1 MININNIGKLKKCR
15 VWLEELPLYEYKPAK
30 VLSSILETSICM
42 SRENQKI
49 AIEIF
54 VAPRYYAFLGA
65 EYVYKESNN
74 LEIHVNVS
82 NDSGEIITETLAL
95 PSDKVHL
102 GISNEYAQTILNT
115 SMEVFMKLSVIPSG
129 ILTFNIGGF
138 SDYGSNQVIFKK
150 VTSIIVRL
158 LVSNIKNTEIDKIE
172 NIVKNEVDKPLTD
185 I

>member
-95 PSDKVHL
+95 PSD
-102 GISNEYAQTILNT
+102 
-115 SMEVFMKLSVIPSG
+115 
-129 ILTFNIGGF
+129 
-138 SDYGSNQVIFKK
+138 
-150 VTSIIVRL
+150 
-158 LVSNIKNTEIDKIE
+158 
-172 NIVKNEVDKPLTD
+172 
-185 I
+185 

>member
-1 MININNIGKLKKCR
+1 
-15 VWLEELPLYEYKPAK
+15 
-30 VLSSILETSICM
+30 
-42 SRENQKI
+42 
-49 AIEIF
+49 
-54 VAPRYYAFLGA
+54 LGA

-129 ILTFNIGGF
+129 ILTFILVVIVIMVQIRL
-138 SDYGSNQVIFKK
+138 YLKKLQV
-150 VTSIIVRL
+150 L
-158 LVSNIKNTEIDKIE
+158 
-172 NIVKNEVDKPLTD
+172 
-185 I
+185 

>member
-1 MININNIGKLKKCR
+1 
-15 VWLEELPLYEYKPAK
+15 
-30 VLSSILETSICM
+30 
-42 SRENQKI
+42 
-49 AIEIF
+49 
-54 VAPRYYAFLGA
+54 
-65 EYVYKESNN
+65 
-74 LEIHVNVS
+74 
-82 NDSGEIITETLAL
+82 
-95 PSDKVHL
+95 
-102 GISNEYAQTILNT
+102 
-115 SMEVFMKLSVIPSG
+115 MKLSVIPSG